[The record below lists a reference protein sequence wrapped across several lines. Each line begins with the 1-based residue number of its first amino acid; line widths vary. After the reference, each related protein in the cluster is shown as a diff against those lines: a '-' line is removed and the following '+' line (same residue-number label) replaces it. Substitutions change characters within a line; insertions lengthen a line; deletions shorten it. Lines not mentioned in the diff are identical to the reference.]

1 MKKINRKLL
10 LLIILPLILFSCRRE
25 MKFDVIKWNDFED
38 NATFEYRDAMLNDLL
53 ENYYLKGRSINEIEK
68 IFGPI
73 NENNLMEE
81 HNILY
86 FEVLQKWR
94 GIDPYYTKYLNMRY
108 KNNGIIDSVYI
119 TEVNS

>member
-1 MKKINRKLL
+1 MNRKI
-10 LLIILPLILFSCRRE
+10 LLIILPLILFSCKRE
-25 MKFDVIKWNDFED
+25 MKFDVKKWNDFED

-53 ENYYLKGRSINEIEK
+53 KNYHLEGRNINEMEK

-86 FEVLQKWR
+86 FEVLQKWS
-94 GIDPYYTKYLNMRY
+94 GIEPTYTKYLNIRY

-119 TEVNS
+119 TEVNR